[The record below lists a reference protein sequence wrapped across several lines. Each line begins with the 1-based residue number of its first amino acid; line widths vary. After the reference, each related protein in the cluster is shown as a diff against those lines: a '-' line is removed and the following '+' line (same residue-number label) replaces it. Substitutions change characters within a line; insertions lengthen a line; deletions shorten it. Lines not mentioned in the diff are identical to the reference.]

1 MTAERRKRLP
11 RSVWQAGKVALVMA
25 AVGAAVWWFKFAP
38 VAVEQHPVSSGEVV
52 AEVLGTGTVDAHLKT
67 TISTKISGRLL
78 KVFVDEGDSVRLNQ
92 EVARLDEHD
101 LTHEVEIEEANV
113 TARVAGLDRL
123 QADIVHAKATLDLA
137 TKSEA
142 RLRKLSDA
150 GSVSREE
157 IDKSIEALAVAR
169 AGLSRTEAAH
179 AEGRKQ
185 LVAAEK
191 ALEFR
196 KARLAD
202 TVIRAPFAGLVV
214 RRDRDP
220 GDVVVPGG
228 SILALVSP
236 DEIWVRAWVG
246 ETSMAELK
254 PGQPARVVFRSEPS
268 RTYPGKVV
276 RLGRETDRETRE
288 FLIDVRP
295 DKLPEHW
302 TVGQR
307 AEVYVETA
315 RRTNVTVLPASWIV
329 WRDATPGVF
338 VVAEARAGW
347 RELKLGLRG
356 RDTVEVISGVSPGE
370 VVIRPSDPKTVL
382 TDGRKVAVP

>member
-1 MTAERRKRLP
+1 MSAEKQKRLL
-11 RSVWQAGKVALVMA
+11 RFVWQAGKIALVLA
-25 AVGAAVWWFKFAP
+25 AVGVAVWWFKFAP
-38 VAVEQHPVSSGEVV
+38 VAVEQHSVSSGEVV
-52 AEVLGTGTVDAHLKT
+52 AEVMGTGTVDAHLKT
-67 TISTKISGRLL
+67 TVSTKISGRLL
-78 KVFVDEGDSVRLNQ
+78 KVLVEEGDTVRLGQ
-92 EVARLDEHD
+92 ELARLDDHD
-101 LTHEVEIEEANV
+101 LTHEVEIEVANV
-113 TARVAGLDRL
+113 TARKAGVDRL

-142 RLRKLSDA
+142 RLRKLAES

-185 LVAAEK
+185 LVAAEM

-202 TVIRAPFAGLVV
+202 TVITAPFAGLVV

-254 PGQPARVVFRSEPS
+254 PGQPASVTFRSEPS
-268 RTYPGKVV
+268 RIYPGKVV

-307 AEVYVETA
+307 AEVFVETA
-315 RRTNVTVLPASWIV
+315 RRPNVAVLPASWLV
-329 WRDATPGVF
+329 WRDTTPGVF
-338 VVAEARAGW
+338 VVAEARASW

-356 RDTVEVISGVSPGE
+356 RETVEVLSGVSPGE
-370 VVIRPSDPKTVL
+370 VVIRPTDPKTTL
-382 TDGRKVAVP
+382 TDGRRVTYP